1 MNKTFKKIA
10 ASIMAISTLAVS
22 MVGMSANAATN
33 ANIYNNY
40 FNDFYVV
47 PSIGGWSRLNQ
58 TDDKLDAS
66 WVYLYIT
73 SATRSVRVHTLGV
86 TGNSTYNCTTNSI
99 GAYCEK
105 GKEYLISNSIN
116 ESGYTKADLEFY
128 SVSSYYSDYITGAWS
143 PDSEVENGHTY
154 TFV

>member
-58 TDDKLDAS
+58 TDDKLDDS
-66 WVYLYIT
+66 YVYL
-73 SATRSVRVHTLGV
+73 
-86 TGNSTYNCTTNSI
+86 
-99 GAYCEK
+99 
-105 GKEYLISNSIN
+105 
-116 ESGYTKADLEFY
+116 
-128 SVSSYYSDYITGAWS
+128 VS
-143 PDSEVENGHTY
+143 PQ
-154 TFV
+154 